1 MNNELIALLAS
12 KLGLAFDYVEQ
23 NASDIVNQYASYKLR
38 TSTITIVIAGV
49 IGLLAI
55 TYIIWAIGSSVK
67 GNKTGEDNIL
77 TECRGKWL
85 RDWAEAVL
93 ILAISAAIICAV
105 VIGFAIDIHIG
116 WKEAPIMMLIKMLR

>member
-38 TSTITIVIAGV
+38 TSTITIVIAVV
-49 IGLLAI
+49 IDLLAI
-55 TYIIWAIGSSVK
+55 AYIIWTIGSTEK
-67 GNKTGEDNIL
+67 AKRTGEDNIL
-77 TECRGKWL
+77 TEYRGKWL

-93 ILAISAAIICAV
+93 LIAIIATVICAII
-105 VIGFAIDIHIG
+105 IGIAIDIHIG